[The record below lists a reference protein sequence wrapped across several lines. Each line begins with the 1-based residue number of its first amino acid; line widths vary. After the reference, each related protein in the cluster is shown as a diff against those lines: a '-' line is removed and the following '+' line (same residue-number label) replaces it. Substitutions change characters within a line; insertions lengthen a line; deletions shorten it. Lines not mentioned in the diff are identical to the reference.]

1 MADCIG
7 PTNIIPN
14 NNQVVLVDVN
24 KTITV
29 IDNNCCTN
37 VDVTQPVTSVVQVLT
52 GPIGAK
58 GDIGAS
64 GSQGPIGPSG
74 SQGPTGPS
82 GSSQPFSYVSGNIW
96 ATTSSLEISGSL
108 TVSGSSTFTNIGLA
122 LFSGSTNLSGSG
134 TLNGYPLL
142 TSNNTGSLLLSSSF
156 NQFTS
161 SYYTDSASFNTR
173 ILNNSS
179 SIVILSSSF
188 LSTSSSLSTR
198 VTALENFSS
207 SLNNTFATDA
217 ELNAATASLSS
228 SIASLSS
235 SYIASSTSFSASIA
249 SLTNATSSYVL
260 NSQTSSMTV
269 LSASFAS
276 TASLAPN
283 YLPLTGGTINGNV
296 TVNGTAS
303 IAFLNVN
310 YESASVIYS
319 SGSNQF
325 GDASND
331 VQTLWG
337 TVNVKTGPVLV
348 TGSVTA
354 TSGFTGSLLGTA
366 SSAVTS
372 SYSNFANTASGVLGG
387 SINHVPYFKTNT
399 TFATS
404 SIYQSGS
411 STVIINQDNATTA
424 APEAL
429 YVWQPST
436 TSYNVISGKGNLNN
450 YLQLNIQNTNQGIN
464 ASSDVVA
471 TANNGNETIH
481 YIDMGI
487 NSENYS
493 GFLGG
498 ANDAYLYSTGHNLW
512 IGNYSDGYKIYFFN
526 SSSLQPIITLNSDNA
541 EVTGSLFGTA
551 SWAQNATNANS
562 ATSASYALTASYA
575 SNVPAT
581 ASFAVSSSYAITAS
595 HALNVPVTASYAISA
610 SHANNANN
618 ALTATSASHALNA
631 DNALTANY
639 AATAG
644 NGGVTQLIAGSGITL
659 LPPGGQGAV
668 TIISTGG
675 GGVTIISGSL
685 VTSSFTNTTSF
696 TFNHNL
702 NTRTP
707 IITVFD
713 SNYNQIIPQNI
724 QLVDTSSAI
733 ITFPTLESGFAI
745 GSTGGTTG
753 TALSSSYALFATY
766 ADTASYFVETD
777 PIFVAKSA
785 SLATTGSNIFKGN
798 QTISGSL
805 IITGSSTL
813 IGNQTITGSI
823 LMSGSSYISG
833 VDYIDFDT
841 TASNV
846 GAVSRLK
853 WNENDGTLDLGLKG
867 GNVTLQI
874 GQEEVVRVVNKTGVN
889 LTEAGYEVVR
899 LDGAQGNRIKVALAK
914 GDGDANSLDTLGL
927 VTENIAIN
935 QEGFVTSYGLVRNI
949 DTRGVLQ
956 GETWIDGDALYLS
969 PTIFGGITNIP
980 PVAPSH
986 SVRLGYVAQSSPNG
1000 SIFVK
1005 VDNGYELDELHN
1017 VLINTSSLA
1026 YGDLLIRDGN
1036 NVWINSKQLTGS
1048 YAITGSLT
1056 ISGSS
1061 TFTNIGTTLL
1071 TGSLNVT
1078 GSTIQTGNNTLIGNT
1093 VLSGSISISGS
1104 STIQGTTTMTG
1115 SLSISGSTTQTGNNT
1130 LIGTTT
1136 LTGSIFMSG
1145 DIIPTASSSFD
1156 LGSLTN
1162 PWRSIYVQS
1171 GSISIQ
1177 SDIPGGIPATISNA
1191 DGNVTIAGAGFQ
1203 LKSGSFVPF
1212 EVSSTA
1218 RTAIRVPNIPA
1229 NDIGGLSIIGSS
1241 DGTYQ
1246 PVINPSGMLHIT
1258 SNDNQA
1264 ARVTVDGFGSNI
1276 GTIFVGRHARGT
1288 SSTPTPTLSG
1298 DILVRFAGLGYATS
1312 SYFPVVGAV
1321 PTSLEFQ
1328 ATENYSTSSYGSRA
1342 AFYTYANG
1350 AVSRSLV
1357 ATIDTTGITIPSSS
1371 RLFGTSSWA
1380 INAQTASYI
1389 NPLNQNVIITGSLRV
1404 SGSLTEIGDTVIT
1417 GSLTLSSG
1425 SALNI
1430 NNGFYVD
1437 GQKQFNYG
1445 QFSSTQTQSGS
1456 ADTAYS
1462 ATFNTTD
1469 FAQGV
1474 SLVSQSRIT
1483 VANTGIYNIQ
1493 FSSQLHTT
1501 ANQAVDFSIWFAMT
1515 GSNID
1520 NSNTDFTVEKIAGGG
1535 YQVAALNFLTRIASG
1550 SYIELKY
1557 SKTTLEGQLQAKGTQ
1572 STPTRPATPSVI
1584 LTVTQIA

>member
-29 IDNNCCTN
+29 TDNNCCTN

-58 GDIGAS
+58 GDTGAS
-64 GSQGPIGPSG
+64 GSQGPAGPSG
-74 SQGPTGPS
+74 SQGPAGPS

-108 TVSGSSTFTNIGLA
+108 TVSGSSTFINIGLA

-134 TLNGYPLL
+134 TLNGYSLL

-179 SIVILSSSF
+179 SIVVLSSSF

-235 SYIASSTSFSASIA
+235 SYIASSASFSASIA

-303 IAFLNVN
+303 IAFLNVT

-331 VQTLWG
+331 IQTLWG
-337 TVNVKTGPVLV
+337 TVDIKTGPVLV

-372 SYSNFANTASGVLGG
+372 SYSNFANTASGILGG

-411 STVIINQDNATTA
+411 STIVINQDNATSA
-424 APEAL
+424 NPEAL

-436 TSYNVISGKGNLNN
+436 SSINVISGKGNLNN

-512 IGNYSDGYKIYFFN
+512 IGNYSDGYKVYFFN

-551 SWAQNATNANS
+551 SWALNAINANS

-733 ITFPTLESGFAI
+733 ITFPTQESGFAI

-753 TALSSSYALFATY
+753 TALSSSYALFSTY
-766 ADTASYFVETD
+766 ATTASYYLETD
-777 PIFVAKSA
+777 PVFVAKSA

-805 IITGSSTL
+805 LVTGSSTL
-813 IGNQTITGSI
+813 IGNQI
-823 LMSGSSYISG
+823 
-833 VDYIDFDT
+833 
-841 TASNV
+841 
-846 GAVSRLK
+846 
-853 WNENDGTLDLGLKG
+853 
-867 GNVTLQI
+867 
-874 GQEEVVRVVNKTGVN
+874 
-889 LTEAGYEVVR
+889 
-899 LDGAQGNRIKVALAK
+899 
-914 GDGDANSLDTLGL
+914 
-927 VTENIAIN
+927 
-935 QEGFVTSYGLVRNI
+935 
-949 DTRGVLQ
+949 
-956 GETWIDGDALYLS
+956 
-969 PTIFGGITNIP
+969 
-980 PVAPSH
+980 
-986 SVRLGYVAQSSPNG
+986 
-1000 SIFVK
+1000 
-1005 VDNGYELDELHN
+1005 
-1017 VLINTSSLA
+1017 
-1026 YGDLLIRDGN
+1026 
-1036 NVWINSKQLTGS
+1036 
-1048 YAITGSLT
+1048 ITGSLT
-1056 ISGSS
+1056 VSGSN
-1061 TFTNIGTTLL
+1061 TFTNIGPAVFS
-1071 TGSLNVT
+1071 GSVGIS
-1078 GSTIQTGNNTLIGNT
+1078 GSTIQSGNNTLIGNT
-1093 VLSGSISISGS
+1093 ILSGSNTITGTTILSGSIDVSGS
-1104 STIQGTTTMTG
+1104 SNFHNSTFIVTG
-1115 SLSISGSTTQTGNNT
+1115 STFIKGVTNISGSTN
-1130 LIGTTT
+1130 
-1136 LTGSIFMSG
+1136 
-1145 DIIPTASSSFD
+1145 
-1156 LGSLTN
+1156 
-1162 PWRSIYVQS
+1162 
-1171 GSISIQ
+1171 
-1177 SDIPGGIPATISNA
+1177 
-1191 DGNVTIAGAGFQ
+1191 
-1203 LKSGSFVPF
+1203 
-1212 EVSSTA
+1212 
-1218 RTAIRVPNIPA
+1218 
-1229 NDIGGLSIIGSS
+1229 
-1241 DGTYQ
+1241 
-1246 PVINPSGMLHIT
+1246 
-1258 SNDNQA
+1258 
-1264 ARVTVDGFGSNI
+1264 
-1276 GTIFVGRHARGT
+1276 
-1288 SSTPTPTLSG
+1288 
-1298 DILVRFAGLGYATS
+1298 
-1312 SYFPVVGAV
+1312 
-1321 PTSLEFQ
+1321 
-1328 ATENYSTSSYGSRA
+1328 
-1342 AFYTYANG
+1342 
-1350 AVSRSLV
+1350 
-1357 ATIDTTGITIPSSS
+1357 
-1371 RLFGTSSWA
+1371 
-1380 INAQTASYI
+1380 
-1389 NPLNQNVIITGSLRV
+1389 ITGSFNVTNGDINIV
-1404 SGSLTEIGDTVIT
+1404 SGSSFTRWGNKL
-1417 GSLTLSSG
+1417 
-1425 SALNI
+1425 
-1430 NNGFYVD
+1430 
-1437 GQKQFNYG
+1437 FNYG
-1445 QFSSTQTQSGS
+1445 AFSSTETQSGS
-1456 ADTAYS
+1456 ANTILS
-1462 ATFNTTD
+1462 MSFNSND
-1469 FAQGV
+1469 ILENGV
-1474 SLVSQSRIT
+1474 SIVSGSRIT
-1483 VANTGIYNIQ
+1483 VENTGIYNLQ
-1493 FSSQLHTT
+1493 FSSQFNRTNNGT
-1501 ANQAVDFSIWFAMT
+1501 DTVTIWFAYT
-1515 GSNID
+1515 GSSIA
-1520 NSNTDFTVEKIAGGG
+1520 NSATDIVLTGNANANPL
-1535 YQVAALNFLTRIASG
+1535 VASWNYIIPMSAS
-1550 SYIELKY
+1550 SYVQIY
-1557 SKTTLEGQLQAKGTQ
+1557 W
-1572 STPTRPATPSVI
+1572 STPDAAVRMTAVGTRTGPIRPAVPSVI
-1584 LTVTQIA
+1584 VTLTQIA

>member
-29 IDNNCCTN
+29 IDNNCCTT

-58 GDIGAS
+58 GDTGAS

-179 SIVILSSSF
+179 SIAVLSSSF

-235 SYIASSTSFSASIA
+235 SYIASSASFSASIA

-303 IAFLNVN
+303 IAFLNVT

-337 TVNVKTGPVLV
+337 TVDIKTGPVLV

-429 YVWQPST
+429 YVYQPST

-450 YLQLNIQNTNQGIN
+450 YLQLNIQNTNQGTD

-512 IGNYSDGYKIYFFN
+512 IGNYSDGYKVYFFN
-526 SSSLQPIITLNSDNA
+526 SSSLQPIITLNEDNA

-551 SWAQNATNANS
+551 SWALNAINADN

-595 HALNVPVTASYAISA
+595 HALNVPVTASYAISS
-610 SHANNANN
+610 SHANNADN
-618 ALTATSASHALNA
+618 ALTATSTSHVLNA

-685 VTSSFTNTTSF
+685 VTGSFTNTNSY

-713 SNYNQIIPQNI
+713 FNYNQIIPENI

-753 TALSSSYALFATY
+753 TALSSSYALFSTY
-766 ADTASYFVETD
+766 ADTASYYAETD
-777 PIFVAKSA
+777 PVFVAKSA
-785 SLATTGSNIFKGN
+785 SLATTGSNIFR
-798 QTISGSL
+798 
-805 IITGSSTL
+805 
-813 IGNQTITGSI
+813 GNQTITGSI
-823 LMSGSSYISG
+823 YHSGS
-833 VDYIDFDT
+833 
-841 TASNV
+841 
-846 GAVSRLK
+846 
-853 WNENDGTLDLGLKG
+853 
-867 GNVTLQI
+867 
-874 GQEEVVRVVNKTGVN
+874 
-889 LTEAGYEVVR
+889 
-899 LDGAQGNRIKVALAK
+899 
-914 GDGDANSLDTLGL
+914 
-927 VTENIAIN
+927 
-935 QEGFVTSYGLVRNI
+935 
-949 DTRGVLQ
+949 
-956 GETWIDGDALYLS
+956 
-969 PTIFGGITNIP
+969 
-980 PVAPSH
+980 
-986 SVRLGYVAQSSPNG
+986 
-1000 SIFVK
+1000 
-1005 VDNGYELDELHN
+1005 
-1017 VLINTSSLA
+1017 LI
-1026 YGDLLIRDGN
+1026 
-1036 NVWINSKQLTGS
+1036 QTGS
-1048 YAITGSLT
+1048 VSI
-1056 ISGSS
+1056 
-1061 TFTNIGTTLL
+1061 
-1071 TGSLNVT
+1071 T
-1078 GSTIQTGNNTLIGNT
+1078 GSTIINNLAYPVADNGEESFIQTDGNGILSLQYVKTIYEEIYNGEATQIIKGTPVYVSGSVGAAAIVYRADAGNPSKMPVVYVSADTIASGGTGRGIALGLIKGVDTTGYPAGTEIYVGVGGGWTSIRPTGSAIVQILGYVTKEGSGGQGVVLNPGPASLPNLPSGSVWVGN
-1093 VLSGSISISGS
+1093 SGSIPVAILTS
-1104 STIQGTTTMTG
+1104 
-1115 SLSISGSTTQTGNNT
+1115 SLSV
-1130 LIGTTT
+1130 
-1136 LTGSIFMSG
+1136 
-1145 DIIPTASSSFD
+1145 ASASFA
-1156 LGSLTN
+1156 S
-1162 PWRSIYVQS
+1162 
-1171 GSISIQ
+1171 
-1177 SDIPGGIPATISNA
+1177 
-1191 DGNVTIAGAGFQ
+1191 
-1203 LKSGSFVPF
+1203 
-1212 EVSSTA
+1212 
-1218 RTAIRVPNIPA
+1218 
-1229 NDIGGLSIIGSS
+1229 
-1241 DGTYQ
+1241 
-1246 PVINPSGMLHIT
+1246 
-1258 SNDNQA
+1258 
-1264 ARVTVDGFGSNI
+1264 
-1276 GTIFVGRHARGT
+1276 
-1288 SSTPTPTLSG
+1288 
-1298 DILVRFAGLGYATS
+1298 
-1312 SYFPVVGAV
+1312 
-1321 PTSLEFQ
+1321 
-1328 ATENYSTSSYGSRA
+1328 
-1342 AFYTYANG
+1342 
-1350 AVSRSLV
+1350 
-1357 ATIDTTGITIPSSS
+1357 
-1371 RLFGTSSWA
+1371 
-1380 INAQTASYI
+1380 TASYV
-1389 NPLNQNVIITGSLRV
+1389 NPLRQNVIITGSLTV
-1404 SGSLTEIGDTVIT
+1404 SGSNTFTNIGPAVFVGNHTVT
-1417 GSLTLSSG
+1417 GSLSASGSNTLIGNTLLSGSINISGSQTFNGTSTSIGTQIVTGSLLTSGSNTLVGNTTLSGSIEVSG
-1425 SALNI
+1425 SSNFHNSEFIVTGSTSILGDFNVRGTSVFSNTTFTVTGSQYFTGSSFINGNQSLTGNSAVTGSLDVIGNI
-1430 NNGFYVD
+1430 NVISGSSFTRWGN
-1437 GQKQFNYG
+1437 KLFNYN
-1445 QFSSTQTQSGS
+1445 QFANTSSIFATASVSASFSLPLTYFTDGVNIVSGS
-1456 ADTAYS
+1456 QI
-1462 ATFNTTD
+1462 TF
-1469 FAQGV
+1469 V
-1474 SLVSQSRIT
+1474 
-1483 VANTGIYNIQ
+1483 NTGIYNIQ
-1493 FSSQLHTT
+1493 YSVL
-1501 ANQAVDFSIWFAMT
+1501 ANQGTGVRNLHIWFKKT

-1520 NSNTDFTVEKIAGGG
+1520 NSATLVQLQNNSQTSINHQFLYPYSASEYAELWYHSDGANTSFPYSAVGGG
-1535 YQVAALNFLTRIASG
+1535 F
-1550 SYIELKY
+1550 
-1557 SKTTLEGQLQAKGTQ
+1557 
-1572 STPTRPATPSVI
+1572 PAVPSI
-1584 LTVTQIA
+1584 LVTVTQIA

>member
-29 IDNNCCTN
+29 IDNNCCTT

-58 GDIGAS
+58 GDTGAS

-179 SIVILSSSF
+179 SIAVLSSSF

-235 SYIASSTSFSASIA
+235 SYIASSASFSASIA

-296 TVNGTAS
+296 IVNGTAS

-331 VQTLWG
+331 IQTLWG
-337 TVNVKTGPVLV
+337 TVDIKTGPVLV

-372 SYSNFANTASGVLGG
+372 SYSNFANTASGILGG
-387 SINHVPYFKTNT
+387 KATHVPYFITDT

-411 STVIINQDNATTA
+411 GTVIINQDNATTA

-450 YLQLNIQNTNQGIN
+450 YLQLNIQNTNQGTD

-512 IGNYSDGYKIYFFN
+512 IGNYSDGYKVYFFN
-526 SSSLQPIITLNSDNA
+526 SSSEQPIITLNSDNA

-551 SWAQNATNANS
+551 SWALNAINADS

-581 ASFAVSSSYAITAS
+581 ASFAISSSYAITAS
-595 HALNVPVTASYAISA
+595 YTLNALTSSYAISS

-753 TALSSSYALFATY
+753 TAFSSSYALFATY

-935 QEGFVTSYGLVRNI
+935 EEGFVTSYGLVRNI

-1078 GSTIQTGNNTLIGNT
+1078 GSTTQTGNNTLIGNT
-1093 VLSGSISISGS
+1093 VLSGSINISGS
-1104 STIQGTTTMTG
+1104 QTFNGSSSFFGNHILSGSNTIRGNTFMFGNIQVSGSSNFNNSEFIVTGSTSILGNFNVKGTSVFSNTTFTVTGSQYFTGSSFINGNQSLTGNSAVTG
-1115 SLSISGSTTQTGNNT
+1115 SLNVI
-1130 LIGTTT
+1130 
-1136 LTGSIFMSG
+1136 G
-1145 DIIPTASSSFD
+1145 DI
-1156 LGSLTN
+1156 
-1162 PWRSIYVQS
+1162 
-1171 GSISIQ
+1171 
-1177 SDIPGGIPATISNA
+1177 
-1191 DGNVTIAGAGFQ
+1191 NV
-1203 LKSGSFVPF
+1203 
-1212 EVSSTA
+1212 
-1218 RTAIRVPNIPA
+1218 
-1229 NDIGGLSIIGSS
+1229 
-1241 DGTYQ
+1241 
-1246 PVINPSGMLHIT
+1246 
-1258 SNDNQA
+1258 
-1264 ARVTVDGFGSNI
+1264 
-1276 GTIFVGRHARGT
+1276 
-1288 SSTPTPTLSG
+1288 
-1298 DILVRFAGLGYATS
+1298 
-1312 SYFPVVGAV
+1312 
-1321 PTSLEFQ
+1321 
-1328 ATENYSTSSYGSRA
+1328 
-1342 AFYTYANG
+1342 
-1350 AVSRSLV
+1350 
-1357 ATIDTTGITIPSSS
+1357 
-1371 RLFGTSSWA
+1371 
-1380 INAQTASYI
+1380 
-1389 NPLNQNVIITGSLRV
+1389 V
-1404 SGSLTEIGDTVIT
+1404 SGSSFTRWGNKL
-1417 GSLTLSSG
+1417 
-1425 SALNI
+1425 
-1430 NNGFYVD
+1430 
-1437 GQKQFNYG
+1437 FNYN
-1445 QFSSTQTQSGS
+1445 QFANTSSIFATASVSASFSLPLTYFTDGVNIVSG
-1456 ADTAYS
+1456 
-1462 ATFNTTD
+1462 
-1469 FAQGV
+1469 
-1474 SLVSQSRIT
+1474 SRIT
-1483 VANTGIYNIQ
+1483 FVNTGIYNIQ
-1493 FSSQLHTT
+1493 YSVL
-1501 ANQAVDFSIWFAMT
+1501 ANQGTGVRNLHIWFKKT

-1520 NSNTDFTVEKIAGGG
+1520 NSATLVQLQNNSQTSINHQFLYPYSASEYAELWYHSDGANTSFPYSAVGGG
-1535 YQVAALNFLTRIASG
+1535 F
-1550 SYIELKY
+1550 
-1557 SKTTLEGQLQAKGTQ
+1557 
-1572 STPTRPATPSVI
+1572 PAVPSI
-1584 LTVTQIA
+1584 LVTVTQIA